1 MISTASRSTWSRKKG
16 GTGLGLSIARRIIEM
31 HGGRIWVESESHEV
45 VECGGGSSIAL
56 LGLPGLGVA
65 AYRARTA
72 GRNGATVKGK
82 RGAECTEP
90 PFEQIVTLFITSR

>member
-1 MISTASRSTWSRKKG
+1 MRRRDFHRS
-16 GTGLGLSIARRIIEM
+16 LGA
-31 HGGRIWVESESHEV
+31 
-45 VECGGGSSIAL
+45 
-56 LGLPGLGVA
+56 GLGVA

-72 GRNGATVKGK
+72 GRKGATVKGK